1 MDNLEKAL
9 VVLFRHVPVRKII
22 NGEFSSSKIK
32 STDFIRLMRSGT
44 SRYSETELENLY
56 HYFAGSFMDEFHGA
70 EYKIAGKESLD
81 VFELLRSCSEWLLNI
96 QDNEIVCEY
105 SKFLHWRQI
114 TKELSEDLFTTSFA
128 AIKKRETA
136 FEGVPLDWKAVI
148 THNNW
153 ELHKI
158 LEQGMAENHA
168 HLKGTSPVFQLTWIS
183 LMNNLELYDEHSE
196 MEKIGRNK
204 RNIGHNI
211 FPDCPEEKI
220 SVQLIQAACI
230 RYLLFRLFCHDAWEE
245 KLPKDLRTYCEK
257 LNNSDTVYAAKRY
270 LEVEVTVAKTILG
283 ELPDYAMAGYVK
295 ENGNMDDRIK
305 VLQGERW
312 LLYRCFSAI
321 FSNRQLYGYR
331 NLFYAYLVIKENFRA
346 EFVQNNNDVGFE
358 NFRIYEKRKDV
369 FLENTFF
376 KNEIVRKAIEAG
388 FAESRALV
396 MEVRIAP
403 KNSAEDYYKYLQSTD
418 ELFGNRWRYEKRLFY
433 VVHFIKQ
440 QDQKSDYKFVKYRHY
455 KNRIKY
461 KKEALQLIQFRE
473 LYPEKA
479 KRIRGIDAANMEI
492 GCGPEVFAQTFR
504 YLSDHRVFFERKS
517 ERKIPQLKRT
527 YHVGEDF
534 LDLASGLRAIDEAVH
549 FLGMQCGDRLGHAI
563 ALGIDVKEWYD
574 SKNCRILLTQQ
585 EYLDN
590 VAWMYHW
597 GVSCHMDDQANV
609 LNFLQSEYEYY
620 FRIIYKNAMDQ
631 IMLEHI
637 DQKAEKHY
645 RGTEWEKY
653 YAQRNYEFS
662 IEDYY
667 SAWELRGDNP
677 ELYQDGFYDNQNAF
691 GYRYKSFAYYSVNR
705 NFPQKQNKRYFQE
718 IALLYYYYHYDGNV
732 RREGDKTIEKKIDK
746 AYIHCV
752 QVLQYELQKMIA
764 QKGIG
769 IETNLS
775 SNTLISTFKR
785 YDKHPILNFYN
796 RGLVE
801 EGEKLRKCPQLS
813 VSINTDDAGIFSTS
827 LENEYAYMALAL
839 EKARDEQGDLL
850 YKRRNIYEWLNNVRI
865 MGLRQA
871 FLGEEEM
878 KTAMREWKDNKKEE
892 GGT

>member
-9 VVLFRHVPVRKII
+9 IALFRHVPARKII
-22 NGEFSSSKIK
+22 RGEFSSAKIERA
-32 STDFIRLMRSGT
+32 DFVRLMRAEN

-56 HYFAGSFMDEFHGA
+56 HYFADRFMDEFHGA
-70 EYKIAGKESLD
+70 EYKRAGGERLD
-81 VFELLRSCSEWLLNI
+81 VFELLRSYSEWILTI

-105 SKFLHWRQI
+105 SKFLHWRQV
-114 TKELSEDLFTTSFA
+114 TKELSEDLFTASFA
-128 AIKKRETA
+128 AVMRRETA
-136 FEGVPLDWKAVI
+136 SEGVLPDWKAVI

-183 LMNNLELYDEHSE
+183 LMNHPELYEEHSE
-196 MEKIGRNK
+196 IEKIGRNK
-204 RNIGHNI
+204 RNIGYHI
-211 FPDCPEEKI
+211 FSDCPEEKM
-220 SVQLIQAACI
+220 SVQLVQAACI
-230 RYLLFRLFCHDAWEE
+230 RYLLFCLFFHEGWNE
-245 KLPKDLRTYCEK
+245 KSLENLKGYCEK
-257 LNNSDTVYAAKRY
+257 LDDPGAVYGAKRR
-270 LEVEVTVAKTILG
+270 LKVEIATARTILRG
-283 ELPDYAMAGYVK
+283 LPDYAIAGGMKKGERV
-295 ENGNMDDRIK
+295 EDRIK
-305 VLQGERW
+305 ILQGERW

-321 FSNRQLYGYR
+321 FSNTQLYGYR

-346 EFVQNNNDVGFE
+346 EFVQNNGDVGFE
-358 NFRIYEKRKDV
+358 NFRIYENRKDV
-369 FLENTFF
+369 FLENVFF
-376 KNEIVRKAIEAG
+376 KNEMVRKAIEAG

-403 KNSAEDYYKYLQSTD
+403 KSSAEDYYKYLKNTD
-418 ELFGNRWRYEKRLFY
+418 ELFGSRKKYENRLFY

-440 QDQKSDYKFVKYRHY
+440 QDQKPDYKFVKYRHY
-455 KNRIKY
+455 RNRRKY
-461 KKEALQLIQFRE
+461 KEQALELIRFRE
-473 LYPEKA
+473 KYPGKA
-479 KRIRGIDAANMEI
+479 YRIRGIDAANMEI
-492 GCGPEVFAQTFR
+492 GCGPEVFAQIFR
-504 YLSDHRVFFERKS
+504 YLSDHRVFSDRKS
-517 ERKIPQLKRT
+517 GRTIPQLRRT

-534 LDLASGLRAIDEAVH
+534 LDLASGLRAIDEAVQ

-563 ALGIDVKEWYD
+563 ALGTDVDEWYD
-574 SKNCRILLTQQ
+574 SKNHRILLTQQ

-597 GVSCHMDDQANV
+597 GVSCHMDDQENV
-609 LNFLQSEYEYY
+609 LNFLESEYEYY

-631 IMLEHI
+631 MMLEHI
-637 DQKAEKHY
+637 GQKAGKHY
-645 RGTEWEKY
+645 QGTEREKY
-653 YAQRNYEFS
+653 YNHRSYNFS
-662 IEDYY
+662 IDNYY

-677 ELYQDGFYDNQNAF
+677 ELYRDGFYDNQNVV

-752 QVLQYELQKMIA
+752 QVLQRELQKMIA

-785 YDKHPILNFYN
+785 YDKHPILRFYN
-796 RGLVE
+796 RGLTE
-801 EGEKLRKCPQLS
+801 EGEKLRECPQLS

-839 EKARDEQGDLL
+839 EKARDEHGNLL
-850 YKRRNIYEWLNNVRI
+850 YKRRNIYEWLNHIRI

-878 KTAMREWKDNKKEE
+878 KTAMREWTNDKKE
-892 GGT
+892 G